1 MLSPSETF
9 GLLHVPLENIGGNEP
24 ATRPTRSAREDV
36 DPRQL
41 IRELKAFTQPRAAR
55 AWWELAI
62 TLVPFVALCGL
73 MFVAVAA
80 GHWLALALTLPAGLL
95 LLRIFLIQHDCGHGA
110 FLPGRSA
117 NDWLGRALGV
127 LTLTP
132 YDCWKRSHA
141 LHHASTGNL
150 DARGF
155 GDIDTLTIREFYAR
169 TGWRRLLYRLYRHPV
184 VLLGVGPAFLFLLR
198 HRLPIGLMKEGK
210 LYWVSAMATNA
221 ATLLLLMLLV
231 GHFGL
236 GVVAAVALPVVLIA
250 ASIGVWLFYIQHQF
264 EEAHWD
270 GDASWSF
277 HDAALGGSSHLD
289 LPPVLRWF
297 TANIGVH
304 HVHHLVSRIPFY
316 RLPEALRAHPRLAD
330 VNRFTASQ
338 TFGKLR
344 LALWDEDRRRLVSFA
359 EAERSAIR
367 RAR

>member
-9 GLLHVPLENIGGNEP
+9 ELLHVPLENMGGNEP

-62 TLVPFVALCGL
+62 TLVPFVVMCGL
-73 MFVAVAA
+73 MFAAVAA
-80 GHWLALALTLPAGLL
+80 GHWVALALTVPAGLL

-210 LYWVSAMATNA
+210 LYWVSAMATTRRHCSCCA
-221 ATLLLLMLLV
+221 AGRSFRDRGGCSSCTAGGADRRV
-231 GHFGL
+231 DRGL
-236 GVVAAVALPVVLIA
+236 AVLHP
-250 ASIGVWLFYIQHQF
+250 ASIRRG
-264 EEAHWD
+264 
-270 GDASWSF
+270 
-277 HDAALGGSSHLD
+277 ALGRRSQLVVPRCRRWAEARISTCRRCCAGS
-289 LPPVLRWF
+289 PPTSASTTSTIWSAGSLSI
-297 TANIGVH
+297 A
-304 HVHHLVSRIPFY
+304 SRS
-316 RLPEALRAHPRLAD
+316 AHGASPACR

-338 TFGKLR
+338 TFGMLR

-359 EAERSAIR
+359 EAERSALR